1 MNQTEVKRI
10 LKIQTINNFKQKDK
24 IAISIIGDAG
34 MSKSAI
40 VESLPDELKDRFP
53 GKSIGLYK
61 LNGAE
66 YGTDTGNLSGIPK
79 SQSLFEVNGSQEWLT
94 DSEVSVLLNNSQT
107 LTPLYRHRMHS
118 AAPEFVNYLSEFDYS
133 ILLIDDVGRCNQSVF
148 NALMEL
154 IYKGRYDGWSLPEN
168 CVVILTE
175 NHDDNSSNDRFEDD
189 AQRTRKVKLP
199 LTEVDIQAWAEDFG
213 YRNLD
218 SVFVDFAV
226 QYWNLDLGKYLKNN
240 LREFTLYAQSMSPL
254 LTEYNLLRNGEE
266 SSMYKGVKDALEV
279 CQNDLLEYSKANIG
293 DNITNLFMIDFL
305 DKIINKITPI
315 ESVYGKEGV
324 SAEQLVAMIQ
334 EDSTKFQGALVANI
348 QLNRIMN
355 LLKRQAK
362 QLTKEEIEYLFTVL
376 ESGCFLS
383 LSIQYHNEST
393 FTNDKKV
400 FKALNN
406 SPEMQLR
413 LNKLLSI

>member
-1 MNQTEVKRI
+1 MNQVEIKRI
-10 LKIQTINNFKQKDK
+10 LKIQTKHNFKQKDK

-40 VESLPDELKDRFP
+40 VESLPEELKNHFP

-79 SQSLFEVNGSQEWLT
+79 SQSLFEVDGSQEWLT
-94 DSEVSVLLNNSQT
+94 DSEVQVLLNNSKT
-107 LTPLYRHRMHS
+107 LIPLYKHRMHS

-189 AQRTRKVKLP
+189 AQRTRKMKLP
-199 LTEVDIQAWAEDFG
+199 LTEIDIEAWAKDFG
-213 YRNLD
+213 YKHLD
-218 SVFVDFAV
+218 SIFVDFAV
-226 QYWNLDLGKYLKNN
+226 QQWNLGLSVALKNN
-240 LREFTLYAQSMSPL
+240 LRKFTLYSQSMSPL

-266 SSMYKGVKDALEV
+266 SSEYKSLDV
-279 CQNDLLEYSKANIG
+279 CQNDLLEYSKSNIG
-293 DNITNLFMIDFL
+293 DNITLLFMVDFL

-315 ESVYGKEGV
+315 ESVYGKI
-324 SAEQLVAMIQ
+324 SAEELVAKIK
-334 EDSTKFQGALVANI
+334 EDSEKFKGVLVANI

-362 QLTKEEIEYLFTVL
+362 QLTKEEVEYLFTVL

-383 LSIQYHNEST
+383 LSIQYHNETT
-393 FTNDKKV
+393 FSEEKKV
-400 FKALNN
+400 FKTLNN
-406 SPEMQLR
+406 SPLLQPR